1 MKFKPENYIQAVKK
15 TPQLKDMGIVEKDS
29 KYDIIASEFI
39 KYCMTRIAVHQ
50 NEEEFWFYNYK
61 TQQYEQLSDSRI
73 RKVFFNMI
81 CEPNDNIWNAAI
93 EKKYIDYFRRYV
105 TEFQT
110 TGYEP
115 GILQFTNGILE
126 FCGEE
131 VTFAKASPK
140 YFCQFR
146 LPYEYH
152 EDAECPQFMDFLN
165 DIFEQDQE
173 RIHLIQ
179 EIMGA
184 SLYYDDLMQN
194 LVVFLGK
201 GSNGKSLL
209 ATMLR
214 HMLGKTNVSAI
225 PIDRLSGDRFSKQN
239 LDNKLLNISSETNSN
254 KTYSTADIKALTGG
268 DSVEVEKKFHNAY
281 TTEIHAKFI
290 LLANEMIKTSDY
302 TNGFYRRLIIIPF
315 NKQYYDL
322 VPGEEKEEGKAY
334 KDIYLESK
342 LYAELPGIFNFA
354 LDGLIRLMQ
363 NDYRFTQPKIC
374 VQAAERYIAEHNIIK
389 AFADRELTFTD
400 NPKDRVEKSE
410 LFKLFQ
416 NFCKKGRFYKQY
428 RLTTR
433 QRFREMMEA
442 YADRENVM
450 FTTVKSQGIYYY
462 CGLKLK

>member
-1 MKFKPENYIQAVKK
+1 MKFKPENYIKAVKK

-152 EDAECPQFMDFLN
+152 EDAECPQLMDFLDAIHYHVRSEGQIVKKAVYIAIGIDTSGKKDVLGMWVGEN
-165 DIFEQDQE
+165 ESAKFWANILNSLRNRGVEDI
-173 RIHLIQ
+173 LIACTDRVRAQ
-179 EIMGA
+179 KRRSYA
-184 SLYYDDLMQN
+184 SFHKIEGQYAQCCGIFFVGTRVGTRPENGHQN
-194 LVVFLGK
+194 
-201 GSNGKSLL
+201 
-209 ATMLR
+209 
-214 HMLGKTNVSAI
+214 
-225 PIDRLSGDRFSKQN
+225 
-239 LDNKLLNISSETNSN
+239 
-254 KTYSTADIKALTGG
+254 
-268 DSVEVEKKFHNAY
+268 
-281 TTEIHAKFI
+281 TEIDCFFRKIISA
-290 LLANEMIKTSDY
+290 
-302 TNGFYRRLIIIPF
+302 RR
-315 NKQYYDL
+315 
-322 VPGEEKEEGKAY
+322 
-334 KDIYLESK
+334 
-342 LYAELPGIFNFA
+342 
-354 LDGLIRLMQ
+354 
-363 NDYRFTQPKIC
+363 
-374 VQAAERYIAEHNIIK
+374 
-389 AFADRELTFTD
+389 
-400 NPKDRVEKSE
+400 
-410 LFKLFQ
+410 
-416 NFCKKGRFYKQY
+416 
-428 RLTTR
+428 
-433 QRFREMMEA
+433 
-442 YADRENVM
+442 
-450 FTTVKSQGIYYY
+450 
-462 CGLKLK
+462 